1 MPHTLHMHT
10 LHIHWPS
17 TIPTLQ
23 NLPISPYICGSRG
36 VLGALR
42 EHPRRDSS
50 YSVWTY
56 KPLEPTLCMPHTL
69 HIHTLHIHWPSTLP
83 TLQNL
88 PISPYICG
96 SRGVLGARGS
106 ARGRDCSYSLW
117 TYNPLVTSLCMPHTL
132 HIHTTHIQL
141 LSTLCNLP

>member
-1 MPHTLHMHT
+1 MTTLCTPHTLYIHAPCIHCPSTLPT
-10 LHIHWPS
+10 LH
-17 TIPTLQ
+17 

-42 EHPRRDSS
+42 ERSRRDSS
-50 YSVWTY
+50 SSVWTY

-69 HIHTLHIHWPSTLP
+69 HICTLHIHWPSTLP

-96 SRGVLGARGS
+96 SPGLLGALRE
-106 ARGRDCSYSLW
+106 RPRRDRSFFVW
-117 TYNPLVTSLCMPHTL
+117 THNPLETTLCMPHTL
-132 HIHTTHIQL
+132 HIHTLHVHW
-141 LSTLCNLP
+141 P